1 MSSATLLTKGRGR
14 SRFSLGYGSPSSL
27 NSRRDPNQ
35 APRRVCDFSDLSDFS
50 GREAAGF
57 QHHSA
62 AENEKVPNSQVDRI
76 CREGPKSGGELQ
88 GLSIP
93 VALVVSS
100 ARVRLA
106 TQRELVRIVCSG
118 STRRRF
124 NPGSAFNRNEVSGP
138 SAKIRPRKTRR
149 SPGIA
154 A

>member
-1 MSSATLLTKGRGR
+1 SYTKPHVKIRVQSS
-14 SRFSLGYGSPSSL
+14 FSLGNESPSSL
-27 NSRRDPNQ
+27 NHRPHPNQ
-35 APRRVCDFSDLSDFS
+35 APRKVCDFSDLSDFS
-50 GREAAGF
+50 GTQAAGF

-62 AENEKVPNSQVDRI
+62 AENEKIPNSQVDRI

-106 TQRELVRIVCSG
+106 TQRVLVRIVCSG

-124 NPGSAFNRNEVSGP
+124 NPGGAFNRN
-138 SAKIRPRKTRR
+138 
-149 SPGIA
+149 
-154 A
+154 